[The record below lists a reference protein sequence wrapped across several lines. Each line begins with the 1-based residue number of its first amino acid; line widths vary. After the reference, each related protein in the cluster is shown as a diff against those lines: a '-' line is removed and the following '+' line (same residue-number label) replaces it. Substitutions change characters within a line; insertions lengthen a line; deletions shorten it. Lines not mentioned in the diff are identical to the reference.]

1 MYVSTSYRVSS
12 SLYTCWIIK
21 LECHNPIASLNWFTV
36 QTMMRWNMNETWMWM
51 SKCNE
56 RFADYI
62 KRARYIFSEIAI
74 PLNQDEDEV
83 ESNNYLYL
91 WWTLQAVPD
100 KHISISI
107 LVPCRILDCGNQ
119 CFSKTKNLVTTLTLI
134 TCHPT
139 LTQTRKKSVTIDN
152 RWYIKCQN
160 ATNFSWA
167 AKIHVKNQ
175 AMMFAYT

>member
-1 MYVSTSYRVSS
+1 
-12 SLYTCWIIK
+12 
-21 LECHNPIASLNWFTV
+21 
-36 QTMMRWNMNETWMWM
+36 M

-74 PLNQDEDEV
+74 PLTQDEDGV

-107 LVPCRILDCGNQ
+107 LVPCRIPDCGNQ

-160 ATNFSWA
+160 ATNFS
-167 AKIHVKNQ
+167 
-175 AMMFAYT
+175 